1 MKKMLITHNKKEY
14 IFDINEEQYS
24 ILNQECPYDFDDN
37 EFDNEISDWNIE
49 IDNLVIE
56 IIQNTEPFDTIDF
69 NETYL
74 EYFIP
79 KDNYDIVINIIDFSL
94 LY

>member
-24 ILNQECPYDFDDN
+24 ILNQECPYDYFDT

-94 LY
+94 

>member
-1 MKKMLITHNKKEY
+1 MKKMLIIHNKKEY

-24 ILNQECPYDFDDN
+24 ILNQECPYDYFDN

>member
-94 LY
+94 